1 MFWGFLGFLVGK
13 FCASA
18 GVGLLLQQGGPARIT
33 VRRHEH
39 ARLLTGLEPDY
50 KPSPGRAGRRLC
62 QACALTSRQRCL
74 GGAWAEARSANSSAN
89 SSENTVTWPKS
100 HRKSLAEMWI
110 GGDAVPWKRRRKP
123 WLGRILPSPPN
134 LEVVGLFGDR
144 VILLTRCMFLL
155 KWICQKCPANSRL
168 FLWLIKGTSA
178 VHQG

>member
-1 MFWGFLGFLVGK
+1 MESEAITHTNVEVVQLQRQGKNAEICTWFEGHHCVVKVLDSSAKQCFGGFWVFFVGK

-100 HRKSLAEMWI
+100 HTKSLAEM
-110 GGDAVPWKRRRKP
+110 
-123 WLGRILPSPPN
+123 
-134 LEVVGLFGDR
+134 
-144 VILLTRCMFLL
+144 
-155 KWICQKCPANSRL
+155 
-168 FLWLIKGTSA
+168 
-178 VHQG
+178 